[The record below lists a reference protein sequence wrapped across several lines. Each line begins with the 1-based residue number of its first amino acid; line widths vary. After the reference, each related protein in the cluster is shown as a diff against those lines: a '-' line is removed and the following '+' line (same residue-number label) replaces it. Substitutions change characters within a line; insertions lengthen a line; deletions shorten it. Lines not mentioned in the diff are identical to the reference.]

1 MTSSL
6 RNPPPQPPS
15 ASAAAK
21 ASLTVSKVVAG
32 AGAAATTAV
41 VGSVFGADGTVVGAA
56 VGSIVSAVA
65 TATYERSLD
74 QTRKIVTT
82 RVRRGGED
90 VEITQV
96 MSAEAIAA
104 EVTQVIPVQ
113 RPATGPHRTGSNT
126 PTGSIAPTGSNAPTG
141 SIAPTGAH
149 PMGSIAPAVRP
160 RRARWPFFAGAA
172 VLIFAVGMLL
182 VTGIEF
188 FTGGPVLSSNQS
200 GTSVGTLLR
209 EGPGAQ
215 SAPTTEEATPTASA
229 TDESAPTTSASA
241 SSTKR
246 SGSDARSSGRASAS
260 AAPSAIPAPRGNI
273 APVIPTL
280 LPGAQQDG

>member
-6 RNPPPQPPS
+6 RNPPPPPPS
-15 ASAAAK
+15 GAAGK

-41 VGSVFGADGTVVGAA
+41 VGSVYGADGTVVGAA

-65 TATYERSLD
+65 AATYERSLD

-90 VEITQV
+90 VEVTQV
-96 MSAEAIAA
+96 MSTEAIAA

-113 RPATGPHRTGSNT
+113 RP
-126 PTGSIAPTGSNAPTG
+126 
-141 SIAPTGAH
+141 PTGAH
-149 PMGSIAPAVRP
+149 PTGSIAPAVRP

-229 TDESAPTTSASA
+229 TDESAPTKSASA

-260 AAPSAIPAPRGNI
+260 VAPSAIPAPRGNI

>member
-15 ASAAAK
+15 GAAAK

-41 VGSVFGADGTVVGAA
+41 VGSVYGADGTVVGAA

-65 TATYERSLD
+65 AATYERSLD

-90 VEITQV
+90 VEVTQV
-96 MSAEAIAA
+96 MSTEALAA

-113 RPATGPHRTGSNT
+113 RP
-126 PTGSIAPTGSNAPTG
+126 
-141 SIAPTGAH
+141 PTGAH
-149 PMGSIAPAVRP
+149 PTGSIAPAVRP

-215 SAPTTEEATPTASA
+215 SAPTTEEATPTASP
-229 TDESAPTTSASA
+229 TDESAPTKSASA

>member
-6 RNPPPQPPS
+6 RNPPPPPPS
-15 ASAAAK
+15 GAAAK

-41 VGSVFGADGTVVGAA
+41 VGSVYGADGTVVGAA

-65 TATYERSLD
+65 AATYERSLD

-90 VEITQV
+90 VEVTQV
-96 MSAEAIAA
+96 MSTEAIAA

-113 RPATGPHRTGSNT
+113 RP
-126 PTGSIAPTGSNAPTG
+126 
-141 SIAPTGAH
+141 PTGAH
-149 PMGSIAPAVRP
+149 PTGSIAPAVRP

-229 TDESAPTTSASA
+229 TDESAPTKSASA

-273 APVIPTL
+273 APVAPTL

>member
-15 ASAAAK
+15 GAAAK

-41 VGSVFGADGTVVGAA
+41 VGSVSGADGTVVGAA

-65 TATYERSLD
+65 AATYERSLD

-90 VEITQV
+90 VEVTQV
-96 MSAEAIAA
+96 MSTEALAA

-113 RPATGPHRTGSNT
+113 RP
-126 PTGSIAPTGSNAPTG
+126 
-141 SIAPTGAH
+141 PTGAH
-149 PMGSIAPAVRP
+149 PTGSIAPAVRP

-215 SAPTTEEATPTASA
+215 SAPTTEEATPTASP
-229 TDESAPTTSASA
+229 TDESAPTKSASA

-260 AAPSAIPAPRGNI
+260 AAPSAIPAPRGKI

>member
-15 ASAAAK
+15 GAAAK

-41 VGSVFGADGTVVGAA
+41 VGSVYGADGTVVGAA

-65 TATYERSLD
+65 AATYERSLD

-96 MSAEAIAA
+96 MSTEAIAA

-113 RPATGPHRTGSNT
+113 RP
-126 PTGSIAPTGSNAPTG
+126 
-141 SIAPTGAH
+141 PTGAH
-149 PMGSIAPAVRP
+149 PTGSIAPAVRP

-215 SAPTTEEATPTASA
+215 SAPTTEEATPTASP
-229 TDESAPTTSASA
+229 TDESAPTKSASA

-273 APVIPTL
+273 APATPTL

>member
-6 RNPPPQPPS
+6 RNPQPQPQPPS
-15 ASAAAK
+15 GAAAK

-65 TATYERSLD
+65 AATYERSLD

-113 RPATGPHRTGSNT
+113 RP
-126 PTGSIAPTGSNAPTG
+126 
-141 SIAPTGAH
+141 PTGAH
-149 PMGSIAPAVRP
+149 PTGSIAPAVRP

>member
-15 ASAAAK
+15 GAAAAK

-41 VGSVFGADGTVVGAA
+41 VGSVYGADGTVVGAA

-65 TATYERSLD
+65 AATYERSLD

-90 VEITQV
+90 VEVTQV
-96 MSAEAIAA
+96 MSTEALAA

-113 RPATGPHRTGSNT
+113 RP
-126 PTGSIAPTGSNAPTG
+126 
-141 SIAPTGAH
+141 PTGAH
-149 PMGSIAPAVRP
+149 PTGSIAPAVRP

-200 GTSVGTLLR
+200 GTSVGTLLK

-215 SAPTTEEATPTASA
+215 SAPTTEEATPTASP
-229 TDESAPTTSASA
+229 TDESAPTKSASA

>member
-6 RNPPPQPPS
+6 RNHPSHPPPRG
-15 ASAAAK
+15 AAK
-21 ASLTVSKVVAG
+21 PSLTVSKIVAG

-65 TATYERSLD
+65 AATYERSLD

-96 MSAEAIAA
+96 MSTQAMSTEALAA

-113 RPATGPHRTGSNT
+113 RP
-126 PTGSIAPTGSNAPTG
+126 
-141 SIAPTGAH
+141 PTGAH
-149 PMGSIAPAVRP
+149 PTGSIAPAVRP

-188 FTGGPVLSSNQS
+188 FTGGPVLSNNQS

>member
-6 RNPPPQPPS
+6 RNPPPPPPS
-15 ASAAAK
+15 GAAAK

-41 VGSVFGADGTVVGAA
+41 VGSVYGADGTVVGAA

-65 TATYERSLD
+65 AATYERSLD

-96 MSAEAIAA
+96 MSTEALAA

-113 RPATGPHRTGSNT
+113 RP
-126 PTGSIAPTGSNAPTG
+126 
-141 SIAPTGAH
+141 PTGAH
-149 PMGSIAPAVRP
+149 PTGSIAPAVRP

-229 TDESAPTTSASA
+229 TDESAPTKSASA

-273 APVIPTL
+273 APVTPTL

>member
-6 RNPPPQPPS
+6 RNPPPPPPS
-15 ASAAAK
+15 GAAAK

-41 VGSVFGADGTVVGAA
+41 AGSAFGADGTVVGAA

-96 MSAEAIAA
+96 MSTEAIAA
-104 EVTQVIPVQ
+104 EVTQVIPAQ
-113 RPATGPHRTGSNT
+113 RPATGAH
-126 PTGSIAPTGSNAPTG
+126 PTGSIAPAV
-141 SIAPTGAH
+141 
-149 PMGSIAPAVRP
+149 PARP
-160 RRARWPFFAGAA
+160 RRTRWPVLAGAT

-200 GTSVGTLLR
+200 GTSVGTLLK

-215 SAPTTEEATPTASA
+215 SAPTTEEATPTASP
-229 TDESAPTTSASA
+229 TDESAPTKSASA

>member
-6 RNPPPQPPS
+6 RNPQPQPQPPS
-15 ASAAAK
+15 GAAAK

-65 TATYERSLD
+65 AATYERSLD

-113 RPATGPHRTGSNT
+113 RPPTGPH
-126 PTGSIAPTGSNAPTG
+126 PTGSNAPTG

-215 SAPTTEEATPTASA
+215 SAPTTEEATPTASP
-229 TDESAPTTSASA
+229 TDEVAATRSASA

-246 SGSDARSSGRASAS
+246 SGSDARSSGRASAT

-273 APVIPTL
+273 APVTPTL

>member
-15 ASAAAK
+15 GAAK
-21 ASLTVSKVVAG
+21 AGLTVSKVVAG

-65 TATYERSLD
+65 AATYERSLD

-96 MSAEAIAA
+96 MSTEAIAA
-104 EVTQVIPVQ
+104 EVTQVIPAQ
-113 RPATGPHRTGSNT
+113 RPATGAH
-126 PTGSIAPTGSNAPTG
+126 PTGSIAPTGSIGPTG
-141 SIAPTGAH
+141 SIAPTG
-149 PMGSIAPAVRP
+149 STAPAVRP

-229 TDESAPTTSASA
+229 TDEAAPTKSASA

-246 SGSDARSSGRASAS
+246 SGADARSSGRASAS

-273 APVIPTL
+273 APATPTL

>member
-6 RNPPPQPPS
+6 RNALPPPPS
-15 ASAAAK
+15 GAAAK

-65 TATYERSLD
+65 AATYERSLD

-113 RPATGPHRTGSNT
+113 RPATGPH
-126 PTGSIAPTGSNAPTG
+126 PTGSNAPTG
-141 SIAPTGAH
+141 SIAPT
-149 PMGSIAPAVRP
+149 
-160 RRARWPFFAGAA
+160 
-172 VLIFAVGMLL
+172 
-182 VTGIEF
+182 
-188 FTGGPVLSSNQS
+188 
-200 GTSVGTLLR
+200 
-209 EGPGAQ
+209 
-215 SAPTTEEATPTASA
+215 
-229 TDESAPTTSASA
+229 
-241 SSTKR
+241 
-246 SGSDARSSGRASAS
+246 
-260 AAPSAIPAPRGNI
+260 
-273 APVIPTL
+273 
-280 LPGAQQDG
+280 

>member
-6 RNPPPQPPS
+6 RNPPPPPPS
-15 ASAAAK
+15 GAAAK

-41 VGSVFGADGTVVGAA
+41 VGSVYGADGTVVGAA

-65 TATYERSLD
+65 AATYERSLD

-90 VEITQV
+90 VEVTQV
-96 MSAEAIAA
+96 MSTEAIAA

-113 RPATGPHRTGSNT
+113 RP
-126 PTGSIAPTGSNAPTG
+126 
-141 SIAPTGAH
+141 PTGAH
-149 PMGSIAPAVRP
+149 PTGSIAPAVRP

-229 TDESAPTTSASA
+229 TDEAAPTKSASA
-241 SSTKR
+241 SATKR

>member
-6 RNPPPQPPS
+6 RNPPPQPS
-15 ASAAAK
+15 GAAAK

-41 VGSVFGADGTVVGAA
+41 VGSSFGADGTVVGAA

-65 TATYERSLD
+65 AATYERSLD

-113 RPATGPHRTGSNT
+113 RPATG
-126 PTGSIAPTGSNAPTG
+126 
-141 SIAPTGAH
+141 AH
-149 PMGSIAPAVRP
+149 PTGSIAPAVRP

-215 SAPTTEEATPTASA
+215 SAPTTEEATPTASP
-229 TDESAPTTSASA
+229 TDEVAATRSASA

-246 SGSDARSSGRASAS
+246 SGSDARSSGRASAT

-273 APVIPTL
+273 APVTPTL

>member
-15 ASAAAK
+15 GAAAK

-41 VGSVFGADGTVVGAA
+41 VGSVYGADGTVVGAA

-65 TATYERSLD
+65 AATYERSLD

-90 VEITQV
+90 VEVTQV
-96 MSAEAIAA
+96 MSTEAIAA

-113 RPATGPHRTGSNT
+113 RP
-126 PTGSIAPTGSNAPTG
+126 
-141 SIAPTGAH
+141 PTGAH
-149 PMGSIAPAVRP
+149 PTGSIAPAVRP

-215 SAPTTEEATPTASA
+215 SAPTTEEATPTASP
-229 TDESAPTTSASA
+229 TDESAPTKSASA

>member
-6 RNPPPQPPS
+6 RNPPPPPPS
-15 ASAAAK
+15 GAAAK

-41 VGSVFGADGTVVGAA
+41 VGSVYGADGTVVGAA

-65 TATYERSLD
+65 AATYERSLD

-90 VEITQV
+90 VEVTQV
-96 MSAEAIAA
+96 MSTEAIAA

-113 RPATGPHRTGSNT
+113 RP
-126 PTGSIAPTGSNAPTG
+126 
-141 SIAPTGAH
+141 PTGAH
-149 PMGSIAPAVRP
+149 PTGSIAPAVRP

>member
-15 ASAAAK
+15 GAAAK

-41 VGSVFGADGTVVGAA
+41 VGSVYGADGTVVGAA

-65 TATYERSLD
+65 AATYERSLD

-90 VEITQV
+90 VEVTQV
-96 MSAEAIAA
+96 MSTEALAA

-113 RPATGPHRTGSNT
+113 RP
-126 PTGSIAPTGSNAPTG
+126 
-141 SIAPTGAH
+141 PTGAH
-149 PMGSIAPAVRP
+149 PTGSIAPAVRP

-200 GTSVGTLLR
+200 GTSVGTLLK

-215 SAPTTEEATPTASA
+215 SAPTTEEATPTASP
-229 TDESAPTTSASA
+229 TDESAPTKSASA

>member
-1 MTSSL
+1 
-6 RNPPPQPPS
+6 
-15 ASAAAK
+15 
-21 ASLTVSKVVAG
+21 
-32 AGAAATTAV
+32 
-41 VGSVFGADGTVVGAA
+41 
-56 VGSIVSAVA
+56 
-65 TATYERSLD
+65 
-74 QTRKIVTT
+74 
-82 RVRRGGED
+82 VRRGGED

-96 MSAEAIAA
+96 MSTEAIAA

-113 RPATGPHRTGSNT
+113 RP
-126 PTGSIAPTGSNAPTG
+126 
-141 SIAPTGAH
+141 PTGAH
-149 PMGSIAPAVRP
+149 PTGSIAPAVRP

-172 VLIFAVGMLL
+172 VLIFVVGMLL

-229 TDESAPTTSASA
+229 TDEAAPTRSASA
-241 SSTKR
+241 SATKR
-246 SGSDARSSGRASAS
+246 SGADARSSGRAGAS

-273 APVIPTL
+273 APATPTL

>member
-6 RNPPPQPPS
+6 RNPPPPPPS
-15 ASAAAK
+15 GAAAK

-41 VGSVFGADGTVVGAA
+41 VGSVYGADGTVVGAA

-65 TATYERSLD
+65 AATYERSLD

-90 VEITQV
+90 VEVTQV
-96 MSAEAIAA
+96 MSTEAIAA

-113 RPATGPHRTGSNT
+113 RP
-126 PTGSIAPTGSNAPTG
+126 
-141 SIAPTGAH
+141 PTGAH
-149 PMGSIAPAVRP
+149 PTGSIAPAVRP

-229 TDESAPTTSASA
+229 TDEAAPTQSASA

-246 SGSDARSSGRASAS
+246 SGADARSSGRASAS

-273 APVIPTL
+273 APATPTL

>member
-15 ASAAAK
+15 GAAAK

-41 VGSVFGADGTVVGAA
+41 AGSAFGADGTVVGAA

-74 QTRKIVTT
+74 QTRKMVTT
-82 RVRRGGED
+82 RVRRGGRD
-90 VEITQV
+90 VEATQV
-96 MSAEAIAA
+96 MSAEELAA
-104 EVTQVIPVQ
+104 EVTQVIPAQ
-113 RPATGPHRTGSNT
+113 RPATGAH
-126 PTGSIAPTGSNAPTG
+126 PTGSIAPAV
-141 SIAPTGAH
+141 
-149 PMGSIAPAVRP
+149 PARP
-160 RRARWPFFAGAA
+160 RRTRWPVLAGAT

-200 GTSVGTLLR
+200 GTSVGTLLK

-273 APVIPTL
+273 APVTPTL

>member
-6 RNPPPQPPS
+6 RNPPPPPPS
-15 ASAAAK
+15 GAAAK

-41 VGSVFGADGTVVGAA
+41 VGSVYGADGTVVGAA

-65 TATYERSLD
+65 AATYERSLD

-90 VEITQV
+90 VEVTQV
-96 MSAEAIAA
+96 MSTEAIAA

-113 RPATGPHRTGSNT
+113 RP
-126 PTGSIAPTGSNAPTG
+126 
-141 SIAPTGAH
+141 PTGAH
-149 PMGSIAPAVRP
+149 PTGSIAPAVRP

-209 EGPGAQ
+209 EGAGAQ

-229 TDESAPTTSASA
+229 TDEAATKSASA

-246 SGSDARSSGRASAS
+246 SGADARSSGRASAS

-273 APVIPTL
+273 APATPTL

>member
-1 MTSSL
+1 MTSSV
-6 RNPPPQPPS
+6 RNHPPEPPPG
-15 ASAAAK
+15 AAAK
-21 ASLTVSKVVAG
+21 SSSLTISKVVAG

-41 VGSVFGADGTVVGAA
+41 AGSVFGADGTVVGAA

-74 QTRKIVTT
+74 QTRKLVVT
-82 RVRRGGED
+82 RVRRGGQD
-90 VEITQV
+90 VEATQV
-96 MSAEAIAA
+96 MSAEELAA
-104 EVTQVIPVQ
+104 EVTQVIPAQ
-113 RPATGPHRTGSNT
+113 RAAAAGVRDT
-126 PTGSIAPTGSNAPTG
+126 
-141 SIAPTGAH
+141 
-149 PMGSIAPAVRP
+149 GSIAPAVPPRP
-160 RRARWPFFAGAA
+160 RRTRWPVLAGAT

-200 GTSVGTLLR
+200 GTSVGTLLK

-229 TDESAPTTSASA
+229 TDEAEPTASASA

-246 SGSDARSSGRASAS
+246 SGADAKPSGRARAS
-260 AAPSAIPAPRGNI
+260 STVAPSATPAPRGLNLP
-273 APVIPTL
+273 APPTDV
-280 LPGAQQDG
+280 PGAQQGG

>member
-15 ASAAAK
+15 GAAAK
-21 ASLTVSKVVAG
+21 AGLTVSKVVAG

-41 VGSVFGADGTVVGAA
+41 AGSVFGADGTVVGAA

-74 QTRKIVTT
+74 QTRKMVTT
-82 RVRRGGED
+82 RVRRGGQDAE
-90 VEITQV
+90 VTQV
-96 MSAEAIAA
+96 MSAEALAA

-113 RPATGPHRTGSNT
+113 RPATG
-126 PTGSIAPTGSNAPTG
+126 
-141 SIAPTGAH
+141 AH
-149 PMGSIAPAVRP
+149 PAGSIAPAVPPRP
-160 RRARWPFFAGAA
+160 RRTRWPVLAGAT

-200 GTSVGTLLR
+200 GTSVGTLLK

-229 TDESAPTTSASA
+229 TDEAEPAASASA

-246 SGSDARSSGRASAS
+246 SGADAKPSGRARASSS
-260 AAPSAIPAPRGNI
+260 AAPSATPAPRGLNLP
-273 APVIPTL
+273 APATD
-280 LPGAQQDG
+280 LPGAQPGG

>member
-15 ASAAAK
+15 GAAAK
-21 ASLTVSKVVAG
+21 AGLTVSKVVAG

-41 VGSVFGADGTVVGAA
+41 VGSVYGADGTVVGAA

-65 TATYERSLD
+65 AATYERSLD

-96 MSAEAIAA
+96 MSTEAIAA
-104 EVTQVIPVQ
+104 EVTQVIPAQ
-113 RPATGPHRTGSNT
+113 RPATG
-126 PTGSIAPTGSNAPTG
+126 
-141 SIAPTGAH
+141 AH
-149 PMGSIAPAVRP
+149 PTGSIAPAVRP

-200 GTSVGTLLR
+200 GTSVGTLIR
-209 EGPGAQ
+209 EGSGAQ

-229 TDESAPTTSASA
+229 TDEAAPTKSTSA

-246 SGSDARSSGRASAS
+246 SGADARSSGRASAS
-260 AAPSAIPAPRGNI
+260 AAPSAIPAPRGNN
-273 APVIPTL
+273 APAIPTL

>member
-6 RNPPPQPPS
+6 RNPQPQPQPPS
-15 ASAAAK
+15 GAAAK

-65 TATYERSLD
+65 AATYERSLD

-90 VEITQV
+90 VEVTQV
-96 MSAEAIAA
+96 MSTEAIAA

-113 RPATGPHRTGSNT
+113 RP
-126 PTGSIAPTGSNAPTG
+126 
-141 SIAPTGAH
+141 PTGAH
-149 PMGSIAPAVRP
+149 PTGSIAPAVRP

>member
-6 RNPPPQPPS
+6 RNPPPPPPS
-15 ASAAAK
+15 GAAAAK

-41 VGSVFGADGTVVGAA
+41 VGSVYGADGTVVGAA

-65 TATYERSLD
+65 AATYERSLD

-90 VEITQV
+90 VEVTQV
-96 MSAEAIAA
+96 MSTEAIAA

-113 RPATGPHRTGSNT
+113 RPPTGAH
-126 PTGSIAPTGSNAPTG
+126 PTGSIAP
-141 SIAPTGAH
+141 
-149 PMGSIAPAVRP
+149 AVPP

-229 TDESAPTTSASA
+229 TDEAAPTRSASA

-246 SGSDARSSGRASAS
+246 SGADTRSSGRASAS
-260 AAPSAIPAPRGNI
+260 AAPSAIPAPRRNI
-273 APVIPTL
+273 APATPTL

>member
-6 RNPPPQPPS
+6 RNPPPQPPPS
-15 ASAAAK
+15 GAAAK
-21 ASLTVSKVVAG
+21 AGLTVSKVVAG

-65 TATYERSLD
+65 AATYERSLD

-96 MSAEAIAA
+96 MSTEASAA
-104 EVTQVIPVQ
+104 EVTQVIPAQ
-113 RPATGPHRTGSNT
+113 RP
-126 PTGSIAPTGSNAPTG
+126 
-141 SIAPTGAH
+141 PTGAH
-149 PMGSIAPAVRP
+149 PTGSIAPAVRP

-229 TDESAPTTSASA
+229 TDESAATKSASA

-246 SGSDARSSGRASAS
+246 SGADARSSGRASAS
-260 AAPSAIPAPRGNI
+260 AAPSAVPAPRGNN
-273 APVIPTL
+273 APAAPTL

>member
-6 RNPPPQPPS
+6 RNPPPPPPS
-15 ASAAAK
+15 GAAAK

-41 VGSVFGADGTVVGAA
+41 VGSVYGADGTVVGAA

-65 TATYERSLD
+65 AATYERSLD

-90 VEITQV
+90 VEVTQV
-96 MSAEAIAA
+96 MSTEAIAA

-113 RPATGPHRTGSNT
+113 RPPTGAH
-126 PTGSIAPTGSNAPTG
+126 PTGSIAP
-141 SIAPTGAH
+141 
-149 PMGSIAPAVRP
+149 AVPP

-229 TDESAPTTSASA
+229 TDEAAPTRSASA

-246 SGSDARSSGRASAS
+246 SGDDTRSSGRASAS

-273 APVIPTL
+273 APATPTL

>member
-15 ASAAAK
+15 GAAAK

-65 TATYERSLD
+65 AATYERSLD

-96 MSAEAIAA
+96 MSTEALAA

-113 RPATGPHRTGSNT
+113 RP
-126 PTGSIAPTGSNAPTG
+126 
-141 SIAPTGAH
+141 PTGAH
-149 PMGSIAPAVRP
+149 PTGSIAPAVRP

-229 TDESAPTTSASA
+229 TDESAPTKSASA

-273 APVIPTL
+273 APVTPTL
-280 LPGAQQDG
+280 LPAAQQDG

>member
-15 ASAAAK
+15 GAAASK
-21 ASLTVSKVVAG
+21 AGLTISKVVAG

-65 TATYERSLD
+65 AATYERSLD

-96 MSAEAIAA
+96 MSTEAIAA
-104 EVTQVIPVQ
+104 AADVTQVIPAQ
-113 RPATGPHRTGSNT
+113 RP
-126 PTGSIAPTGSNAPTG
+126 
-141 SIAPTGAH
+141 PTGAH
-149 PMGSIAPAVRP
+149 PTGSIAPAVRP

-200 GTSVGTLLR
+200 GTSVGTLFR

-229 TDESAPTTSASA
+229 TDESAATKSASA

-246 SGSDARSSGRASAS
+246 SGADARSSGRSSAS
-260 AAPSAIPAPRGNI
+260 AVPSAVPAPRGNI
-273 APVIPTL
+273 APVTPTL

>member
-15 ASAAAK
+15 GAAAK

-41 VGSVFGADGTVVGAA
+41 AGSAFGADGTVVGAA

-90 VEITQV
+90 VEVTQV
-96 MSAEAIAA
+96 MSTEALAA

-113 RPATGPHRTGSNT
+113 RP
-126 PTGSIAPTGSNAPTG
+126 
-141 SIAPTGAH
+141 PTGAH
-149 PMGSIAPAVRP
+149 PTGSIAPAVRP

-209 EGPGAQ
+209 EGQGAQ

-229 TDESAPTTSASA
+229 TDEAAPTKSASA

-246 SGSDARSSGRASAS
+246 SGADARSSGRASAS

-273 APVIPTL
+273 APVTPTL

>member
-15 ASAAAK
+15 GAAAK

-65 TATYERSLD
+65 AATYERSLD

-96 MSAEAIAA
+96 MSADALAA

-113 RPATGPHRTGSNT
+113 RPATG
-126 PTGSIAPTGSNAPTG
+126 
-141 SIAPTGAH
+141 AH
-149 PMGSIAPAVRP
+149 PTGSIAPAVRP

-172 VLIFAVGMLL
+172 VLIFVVGMLL

-215 SAPTTEEATPTASA
+215 SAPTTEEATPTASP
-229 TDESAPTTSASA
+229 TDEVAATRSASA

>member
-15 ASAAAK
+15 GAAAK

-41 VGSVFGADGTVVGAA
+41 VGSVYGADGTVVGAA

-65 TATYERSLD
+65 AATYERSLD

-90 VEITQV
+90 VEVTQV
-96 MSAEAIAA
+96 MSTEALAA

-113 RPATGPHRTGSNT
+113 RP
-126 PTGSIAPTGSNAPTG
+126 
-141 SIAPTGAH
+141 PTGAH
-149 PMGSIAPAVRP
+149 PTGSIAPAVRP

-188 FTGGPVLSSNQS
+188 FTGGPVLSSNQN

-215 SAPTTEEATPTASA
+215 SAPTTEEATPTASP
-229 TDESAPTTSASA
+229 TDESAPTKSASA

>member
-6 RNPPPQPPS
+6 RNPLPPPPS
-15 ASAAAK
+15 GAAAK

-65 TATYERSLD
+65 AATYERSLD

-96 MSAEAIAA
+96 MSTEAIAA

-113 RPATGPHRTGSNT
+113 RP
-126 PTGSIAPTGSNAPTG
+126 
-141 SIAPTGAH
+141 PTGAH
-149 PMGSIAPAVRP
+149 PTGSIAPAVRP

>member
-6 RNPPPQPPS
+6 RNPPPPPPS
-15 ASAAAK
+15 GAAAK

-41 VGSVFGADGTVVGAA
+41 VGSVYGADGTVVGAA

-65 TATYERSLD
+65 AATYERSLD

-96 MSAEAIAA
+96 MSTEALAA

-113 RPATGPHRTGSNT
+113 RP
-126 PTGSIAPTGSNAPTG
+126 
-141 SIAPTGAH
+141 PTGAH
-149 PMGSIAPAVRP
+149 PTGSIAPAVRP

-229 TDESAPTTSASA
+229 TDESAPTKSASA